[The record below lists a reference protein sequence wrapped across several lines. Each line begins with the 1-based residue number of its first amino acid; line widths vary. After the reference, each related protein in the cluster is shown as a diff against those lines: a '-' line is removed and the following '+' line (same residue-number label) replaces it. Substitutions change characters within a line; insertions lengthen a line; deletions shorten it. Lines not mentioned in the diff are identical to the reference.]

1 MPSAPDASAPHARGW
16 RLSGEGR
23 FVAHPKDET
32 TEEWQRKTENTKNVL
47 LEEYGEHY
55 GEWLLAT
62 TTQNAEME
70 VNCQLGEFTVRRN
83 RLRPLENA
91 VRELPDFVAAL
102 DSVLRE
108 QNEEFRQRLLKDNE
122 EIDEDDSFRRLLAVS
137 NSKSIIAGL
146 EYA

>member
-1 MPSAPDASAPHARGW
+1 MDRKLAKDTGENLMDLGFPPNEIFDLFQRQRKNMLAWAKGNEKECNDVMNGIVIALTTRESSSSVPSAQQEATDASAHDRGW

-62 TTQNAEME
+62 TTQNA
-70 VNCQLGEFTVRRN
+70 VSYTH
-83 RLRPLENA
+83 LRAHET
-91 VRELPDFVAAL
+91 
-102 DSVLRE
+102 
-108 QNEEFRQRLLKDNE
+108 
-122 EIDEDDSFRRLLAVS
+122 
-137 NSKSIIAGL
+137 
-146 EYA
+146 